1 MILIISGKYFGG
13 MIMITMNEKDKNEML
28 DSILNEKEEYL
39 MQTLGS
45 FNADAKTYAAIG
57 GLSAIVGGGAAA
69 LGALSNAYCYIGAT
83 EQHLNFVVV
92 DSVNVRN
99 IKNRI
104 SIPMECIT
112 KAEVKGGFLPGRKVV
127 MLYFGKEKLK
137 ISLMNNAIGSDI
149 QGQKENVERFC
160 QMIQKVCKN

>member
-1 MILIISGKYFGG
+1 
-13 MIMITMNEKDKNEML
+13 MITMNEKDKNEML

-39 MQTLGS
+39 CKLWGVLM
-45 FNADAKTYAAIG
+45 ADSKTYAAIG
-57 GLSAIVGGGAAA
+57 GLSAIVGGGA
-69 LGALSNAYCYIGAT
+69 YIGVT

-92 DSVNVRN
+92 DSVDVRN

-112 KAEVKGGFLPGRKVV
+112 KAEVKGGLLPGRKVV
-127 MLYFGKEKLK
+127 TVYFEKNKLK

-149 QGQKENVERFC
+149 QGQKENVERVC
-160 QMIQKVCKN
+160 QMIQKACKN

>member
-1 MILIISGKYFGG
+1 
-13 MIMITMNEKDKNEML
+13 MITMNEKDKNEML

-39 MQTLGS
+39 CKLWGVLM
-45 FNADAKTYAAIG
+45 ADSKTYSAIG

-69 LGALSNAYCYIGAT
+69 LGALSNAYCYIGVT

-127 MLYFGKEKLK
+127 MLYFGKDKLK

-160 QMIQKVCKN
+160 QMIQKACKN

>member
-1 MILIISGKYFGG
+1 MSMKGNEENGDEKDEDE
-13 MIMITMNEKDKNEML
+13 NEKDENEMW
-28 DSILNEKEEYL
+28 DAILNEKGEYL
-39 MQTLGS
+39 CKLWGVLM
-45 FNADAKTYAAIG
+45 ADSKTYAAIG

-69 LGALSNAYCYIGAT
+69 LGALSNAYCYIGVT

-112 KAEVKGGFLPGRKVV
+112 KAEVKGGLLPGRKAVPGGIKTS
-127 MLYFGKEKLK
+127 FGCRG
-137 ISLMNNAIGSDI
+137 MAC
-149 QGQKENVERFC
+149 F
-160 QMIQKVCKN
+160 

>member
-1 MILIISGKYFGG
+1 
-13 MIMITMNEKDKNEML
+13 MITMNEKDKNEML

-39 MQTLGS
+39 CKLWGVLM
-45 FNADAKTYAAIG
+45 ADAKTYAAIG

-127 MLYFGKEKLK
+127 MLYFG

>member
-1 MILIISGKYFGG
+1 MKNKFVIVCLII
-13 MIMITMNEKDKNEML
+13 
-28 DSILNEKEEYL
+28 
-39 MQTLGS
+39 
-45 FNADAKTYAAIG
+45 
-57 GLSAIVGGGAAA
+57 
-69 LGALSNAYCYIGAT
+69 T

-112 KAEVKGGFLPGRKVV
+112 KAEVKGGLLPGRKVV
-127 MLYFGKEKLK
+127 TVYFEKNKLK

-149 QGQKENVERFC
+149 QGQKENVERVC
-160 QMIQKVCKN
+160 QMIQKACKN

>member
-1 MILIISGKYFGG
+1 
-13 MIMITMNEKDKNEML
+13 MITMNEKDKNEML

-39 MQTLGS
+39 CKLWGVLM
-45 FNADAKTYAAIG
+45 ADSKTYAA
-57 GLSAIVGGGAAA
+57 
-69 LGALSNAYCYIGAT
+69 SNAYCYIGVT

-112 KAEVKGGFLPGRKVV
+112 KAEVKGGLLPGRKVV
-127 MLYFGKEKLK
+127 TVYFEKNKFK

-160 QMIQKVCKN
+160 QMIQKACKN

>member
-1 MILIISGKYFGG
+1 MA
-13 MIMITMNEKDKNEML
+13 
-28 DSILNEKEEYL
+28 DS
-39 MQTLGS
+39 
-45 FNADAKTYAAIG
+45 KTYAAIG

-69 LGALSNAYCYIGAT
+69 LGALSNAYCYIGVT

-112 KAEVKGGFLPGRKVV
+112 KAEDA
-127 MLYFGKEKLK
+127 EH
-137 ISLMNNAIGSDI
+137 
-149 QGQKENVERFC
+149 
-160 QMIQKVCKN
+160 

>member
-1 MILIISGKYFGG
+1 M
-13 MIMITMNEKDKNEML
+13 
-28 DSILNEKEEYL
+28 
-39 MQTLGS
+39 
-45 FNADAKTYAAIG
+45 
-57 GLSAIVGGGAAA
+57 
-69 LGALSNAYCYIGAT
+69 
-83 EQHLNFVVV
+83 NFVVV

-112 KAEVKGGFLPGRKVV
+112 KTEVKGGLLPGRKVV
-127 MLYFGKEKLK
+127 TVYFEKNKLK

>member
-1 MILIISGKYFGG
+1 MILILSEKYFGG
-13 MIMITMNEKDKNEML
+13 MIMTTMNEKDKNEML
-28 DSILNEKEEYL
+28 DSILNEKEVYL
-39 MQTLGS
+39 CKLWGVLM
-45 FNADAKTYAAIG
+45 ADAKTYAAIG

-69 LGALSNAYCYIGAT
+69 LGALSNAYCYIGVT

-92 DSVNVRN
+92 DPVNVRN

-127 MLYFGKEKLK
+127 MVYLGKDKLK
-137 ISLMNNAIGSDI
+137 ISLMNNTMGSDI
-149 QGQKENVERFC
+149 QGQKENVEKFC
-160 QMIQKVCKN
+160 QMVQKACEN